1 MNALLYLTK
10 RSFINQLKK
19 AVRKPATLLLLVFV
33 AAYAVLVLFSLG
45 MAAAAVRFDSV
56 RGLTAVV
63 TFWTLYIFLADFI
76 GYASRKGVLFR
87 PGHAHFVFPSPIS
100 PKLVLIN
107 SAWMNYLMSVGVSLV
122 FSIGALTVF
131 GVPAARAVLF
141 FFAGTTLEIA
151 FEISVIILLYTN
163 ERVSAWTMQKA
174 CFCLKVLLV
183 LLTAGIVWYFIRNG
197 LSAASVMRFVDH
209 PLLQAIPGVGWNI
222 AFYRLILL
230 GPQGANVISSIL
242 YLVMTA
248 AAVLAARRMKCEG
261 AYYEDAAK
269 FADDYAEMRQQKKSG
284 EIVMGIGKK
293 KKFRQVSVKYRAS
306 GAKAVFYRQMLEY
319 RKERFYIFNSMT
331 VFCAV
336 FSLAFGKSMQG
347 EAVSSGVPQLFLLGL
362 VAYMTLVLGGY
373 LGKWDKEL
381 KSPYLYLIPDSAV
394 KKLWYATLIEHIK
407 ALADGC
413 FLCIPAG
420 ILWGIRPGF
429 LVFSILIF
437 TILQANK
444 LYTRV
449 LAQCLAGDVLG
460 RKGQEFLRILMQMFL
475 LGIGITLAAAA
486 GILIRIDLIFPLILI
501 YSIAVTI
508 LLGLLASIRFDR
520 MEQM

>member
-1 MNALLYLTK
+1 MYK
-10 RSFINQLKK
+10 RQ
-19 AVRKPATLLLLVFV
+19 
-33 AAYAVLVLFSLG
+33 
-45 MAAAAVRFDSV
+45 
-56 RGLTAVV
+56 
-63 TFWTLYIFLADFI
+63 
-76 GYASRKGVLFR
+76 
-87 PGHAHFVFPSPIS
+87 
-100 PKLVLIN
+100 
-107 SAWMNYLMSVGVSLV
+107 
-122 FSIGALTVF
+122 
-131 GVPAARAVLF
+131 
-141 FFAGTTLEIA
+141 
-151 FEISVIILLYTN
+151 
-163 ERVSAWTMQKA
+163 A

-336 FSLAFGKSMQG
+336 FSRC
-347 EAVSSGVPQLFLLGL
+347 V
-362 VAYMTLVLGGY
+362 
-373 LGKWDKEL
+373 
-381 KSPYLYLIPDSAV
+381 
-394 KKLWYATLIEHIK
+394 
-407 ALADGC
+407 
-413 FLCIPAG
+413 
-420 ILWGIRPGF
+420 
-429 LVFSILIF
+429 
-437 TILQANK
+437 
-444 LYTRV
+444 
-449 LAQCLAGDVLG
+449 
-460 RKGQEFLRILMQMFL
+460 
-475 LGIGITLAAAA
+475 
-486 GILIRIDLIFPLILI
+486 
-501 YSIAVTI
+501 
-508 LLGLLASIRFDR
+508 
-520 MEQM
+520 